1 MTKDI
6 AVGMSAVLMLL
17 AFTIFTTGVRE
28 HQW

>member
-17 AFTIFTTGVRE
+17 ALTIFTAGMRE
-28 HQW
+28 HQR